1 MRGMS
6 QSELGKAVGVTFQQ
20 IQKYECGKNRV
31 AASVLYRISRALDVS
46 VIEFFAGWDGVLPD
60 EPQIWLSADEKRLLI
75 AYRAVHTRRGRE
87 NILRLAEET
96 AAYRLDG

>member
-31 AASVLYRISRALDVS
+31 AASVLYRISRALDIS

-75 AYRAVHTRRGRE
+75 AYRAIHTQSGRNRIIE
-87 NILRLAEET
+87 HAEGIAT
-96 AAYRLDG
+96 TRLDG